1 MEVHVYQ
8 AFRTLE
14 LPANRTNAAQ
24 FVRIPARVPIC
35 LWLPS
40 ACGIRRSRLVFG
52 VRTLFI
58 CIIFNVV
65 CPAECIGVGLLHP
78 ARDAN

>member
-24 FVRIPARVPIC
+24 FVRIPARVPAYGC
-35 LWLPS
+35 RVRVES
-40 ACGIRRSRLVFG
+40 GVRSRLVFG

-65 CPAECIGVGLLHP
+65 CPAECIGVSLLHP